1 MRSYLM
7 KEYSNIL
14 KPNGI
19 DISKAQGT
27 QYYQNH
33 LRAIE
38 LQKQEEQDDRE
49 AGKATILHAA
59 QLMEYND
66 DFDEEDIYKRGP
78 LN

>member
-38 LQKQEEQDDRE
+38 LQKQEE
-49 AGKATILHAA
+49 
-59 QLMEYND
+59 
-66 DFDEEDIYKRGP
+66 
-78 LN
+78 